1 MRAIVFTNPTQGEC
15 LTANRW
21 LSVCLLFVF
30 FALLS
35 CCCSAGSGLPAVEA
49 AGTEEKIVRV
59 GYFDDNDAMQTGF
72 SDGQYKSGYS
82 YAYIQEIA
90 RHTGWKYQYVY
101 GSWDEMLEKL
111 SRGEI
116 DILSNVPYRQG
127 ETSRILFPR
136 LPMGREEYHILVHED
151 QSVSNMGN
159 PESLS
164 GMRIGVKADSNIEL
178 ALKDFVAENR
188 IDCKI
193 IPIRTAFSRI
203 EMFRHRRLDAL
214 ASFDYNMVDGV
225 KSIINFGGTSLYLC
239 VTENRPDLLEELN
252 RAQEEIFTRRPS
264 FDKGLHEAYLSKQY
278 TRQGLN
284 DDEKDWLY
292 SRKIRIGCLQDYL
305 PYSGYDKQQGQWAGV
320 VVLAAKRL
328 EEYTGCKVDLM
339 PFDSRLEMIEAL
351 KEGYVDAAFP
361 VFNDLWYEEQ
371 EGIFGTG
378 EFASDNIVIAYKD
391 EHINDTYRRI
401 GIIRR
406 SAPAMEIVRKMFPK
420 SELYEYNT
428 LSECIEAVGD
438 GKVTGAVVSGS
449 VLYRYRE
456 QFAEFNDLHI
466 TNAGNIDYGFVTRRE
481 NRVFF
486 GILSRCLSE
495 INPNDIN
502 DAIIGSTYVA
512 ADYSLASFIRH
523 NSGRVTIAF
532 SLFILLL
539 IINFYLY
546 WRSTQRHNAEM
557 AASLEREENYSRQLK
572 NANESLRR
580 QMEIIRTQ
588 KGIITIDALT
598 QINNR
603 YQLEK
608 FTGELFAQYDS
619 SKGQKI
625 YLAICDLDKFKSIN
639 DNFGHKEGDKAL
651 VTVANAMKGAC
662 AGTSAFIARY
672 GGDEFIIIVKSD
684 DDRVIR
690 EICQKVEERLAQ
702 ATEELPYKLSASIG
716 IAECSDQG
724 ESFESLFNKADKE
737 LYRKK
742 EARS

>member
-1 MRAIVFTNPTQGEC
+1 
-15 LTANRW
+15 
-21 LSVCLLFVF
+21 
-30 FALLS
+30 
-35 CCCSAGSGLPAVEA
+35 
-49 AGTEEKIVRV
+49 
-59 GYFDDNDAMQTGF
+59 
-72 SDGQYKSGYS
+72 
-82 YAYIQEIA
+82 
-90 RHTGWKYQYVY
+90 
-101 GSWDEMLEKL
+101 
-111 SRGEI
+111 
-116 DILSNVPYRQG
+116 
-127 ETSRILFPR
+127 
-136 LPMGREEYHILVHED
+136 
-151 QSVSNMGN
+151 
-159 PESLS
+159 
-164 GMRIGVKADSNIEL
+164 
-178 ALKDFVAENR
+178 
-188 IDCKI
+188 
-193 IPIRTAFSRI
+193 
-203 EMFRHRRLDAL
+203 
-214 ASFDYNMVDGV
+214 
-225 KSIINFGGTSLYLC
+225 
-239 VTENRPDLLEELN
+239 
-252 RAQEEIFTRRPS
+252 
-264 FDKGLHEAYLSKQY
+264 
-278 TRQGLN
+278 
-284 DDEKDWLY
+284 
-292 SRKIRIGCLQDYL
+292 
-305 PYSGYDKQQGQWAGV
+305 
-320 VVLAAKRL
+320 
-328 EEYTGCKVDLM
+328 M

-378 EFASDNIVIAYKD
+378 KFASDNIAIAYKD

-420 SELYEYNT
+420 SELQEYNT
-428 LSECIEAVGD
+428 LSECLEAVGD
-438 GKVTGAVVSGS
+438 GKVTSVVVSGS

-456 QFAEFNDLHI
+456 QFGELNDLHI

-495 INPNDIN
+495 INQNDIN

-512 ADYSLASFIRH
+512 VDYSLASFIRH

-532 SLFILLL
+532 SFFILLL

-557 AASLEREENYSRQLK
+557 AASLAREENYSRQLK

-639 DNFGHKEGDKAL
+639 DNFGHKEGDRAL

-672 GGDEFIIIVKSD
+672 GGDEFIIIVKAD
-684 DDRVIR
+684 DDSVIK
-690 EICQKVEERLAQ
+690 EIARKVQERLAQ

-742 EARS
+742 EERS